1 MSYGLQLLDDNGTTV
16 VVGPGIRAGAV
27 VGYASNVYLT
37 TATNDSYPN
46 FVDIVMDMDGISFS
60 TVAILLISGG
70 FSGTGFTNSSFSFL
84 TDRIRMTL
92 PSNFTSYYGDVMVV
106 RF

>member
-1 MSYGLQLLDDNGTTV
+1 MSYGLQLLDDDGTTV
-16 VVGPGIRAGAV
+16 VVGPGLRTGAV
-27 VGYASNVYLT
+27 VGYAANVYLT

-84 TDRIRMTL
+84 TDRIQMTL